1 MVKSEKEGPFRQ
13 MEQRVDSDENI
24 KTHDQFQETGINGT
38 CKKTELYLVNN
49 RIPAEVFIVES

>member
-1 MVKSEKEGPFRQ
+1 

-38 CKKTELYLVNN
+38 MQKN
-49 RIPAEVFIVES
+49 